1 MGRYSPI
8 KQVSRIRQNATSGVR
23 MYVGNKYPQIPLT
36 QEDTYIFAEEGD
48 RFDTLAQQYYGDSS
62 MWWVISIANES
73 LKQNSYYL
81 PLGVQI
87 RIPSNIAS
95 IMADYTKLN
104 NRNDRL

>member
-1 MGRYSPI
+1 MNRY
-8 KQVSRIRQNATSGVR
+8 Q
-23 MYVGNKYPQIPLT
+23 QIPKEKIQGKLVYKTSRYPEVPLSENDIYVITT
-36 QEDTYIFAEEGD
+36 QGD

-87 RIPSNIAS
+87 RIPANIAS
-95 IMADYTKLN
+95 IMANYTKLN
-104 NRNDRL
+104 NRNSRL

>member
-8 KQVSRIRQNATSGVR
+8 NQVNRVRQNATTGVR
-23 MYVGNKYPQIPLT
+23 MYMGSKYPQVPLT
-36 QEDTYIFAEEGD
+36 QEDTYVYANEGD

-62 MWWVISIANES
+62 MWWIISIANES

-87 RIPSNIAS
+87 RIPANVAEIMSNYS
-95 IMADYTKLN
+95 KLN
-104 NRNDRL
+104 NRNRRL